1 MWCLCEPNGYL
12 IQYMPYQ
19 GKESNRPHSDL
30 GVGGLKLANR
40 LQELGVGYTGTI
52 MANRIEKCPAN
63 APKIKEE
70 NLNTNGRVTVTAW
83 NDNRVVLTVSICDIV
98 EPIVQ
103 TNRWVSTQKK
113 KVLVSQPHV
122 IAKYNKYMGAV
133 DRIDEN
139 IDRCRIPIRSKKWWW
154 ANFAFCIDT
163 SVHNAWQIYGRNPD
177 NKLDYLHFMCHIVQV
192 YFLKYGYPPTHSG
205 RGHPKTSKKL
215 DGRVPEEVRYD
226 GWFPLKN
233 RIDVLSV
240 KRTLPKKCNVNLHEN
255 CFKNFHVV

>member
-1 MWCLCEPNGYL
+1 MMSYFSRHSVKQFIRGKPIRYGYKMWCLCEPNGYL
-12 IQYMPYQ
+12 IQYMLYQ

-52 MANRIEKCPAN
+52 MANKIEKCPAN
-63 APKIKEE
+63 APKI
-70 NLNTNGRVTVTAW
+70 
-83 NDNRVVLTVSICDIV
+83 
-98 EPIVQ
+98 
-103 TNRWVSTQKK
+103 KK

-122 IAKYNKYMGAV
+122 IAKYNKYMGSV

-177 NKLDYLHFMCHIVQV
+177 NKLDYLHFRRHIVQV

-226 GWFPLKN
+226 GLNHWMVPAEKQNRCALCKKN
-233 RIDVLSV
+233 S
-240 KRTLPKKCNVNLHEN
+240 TKKM
-255 CFKNFHVV
+255 